1 MRTNDH
7 MEPTRAEP
15 TTAEPTTA
23 EPTTAEPTTAEPTT
37 AEPTTAADLQHARRR
52 ADQVHSRLVELGA
65 TVATAESL
73 TGGLLGVLLTDSPA
87 TSVTYRGGLIVYG
100 SDTKGYIAGVDEDLL
115 AEHGPVHPSVAEQ
128 LAVGARE
135 RVERRLRHRCHR
147 RGRAGRRRAAALSAR
162 CTSASRRHSES
173 AAHEHHFDGTRG
185 AYPRTRPRRRL

>member
-1 MRTNDH
+1 M
-7 MEPTRAEP
+7 
-15 TTAEPTTA
+15 
-23 EPTTAEPTTAEPTT
+23 
-37 AEPTTAADLQHARRR
+37 
-52 ADQVHSRLVELGA
+52 HSRLVELGA

-135 RVERRLRHRCHR
+135 RVDADFGIGVTGVAGPATQG
-147 RGRAGRRRAAALSAR
+147 GRPVGEVHVGIATALGVS
-162 CTSASRRHSES
+162 
-173 AAHEHHFDGTRG
+173 AHEHHFDGTRG
-185 AYPRTRPRRRL
+185 AIRAQAAAAALTDFLAELDGQLAGNGRVAG